1 MFERYFI
8 SLDLTDKKCL
18 VVGGGQ
24 VAERKVCSLLE
35 CNACV
40 YVVSPESTP
49 GLKSLL
55 EKGRITYRSG
65 CYQTSDLEGV
75 FLVIG
80 ATGREDVNRKV
91 AEDCSVRNIIVNIVD
106 DPTKGNFFVPA
117 TVRRGTFTI
126 AISTGGKSPL
136 FARKIREELEM
147 RYGPH
152 YGDFLDMLGGLRED
166 VINRVCDPEKK
177 KMILE
182 SLVNDEILELLRKGQ
197 MDLVKERLLSAYR
210 GSWS

>member
-1 MFERYFI
+1 MFGRYFI
-8 SLDLTDKKCL
+8 SLDLTGKKCL

-24 VAERKVCSLLE
+24 VAERKVRSLLD

-40 YVVSPESTP
+40 YVVSPEISP
-49 GLKSLL
+49 GLKSLV
-55 EKGRITYRSG
+55 ERGSIFYRRGCYRSL
-65 CYQTSDLEGV
+65 DLEDA

-80 ATGREDVNRKV
+80 STSNEDVNRQV
-91 AEDCSVRNIIVNIVD
+91 AEDCSVRNIVVNIVD

-117 TVRRGTFTI
+117 TVSRGFLNI
-126 AISTGGKSPL
+126 AISTSGKSPL
-136 FARKIREELEM
+136 FARKIREELEI

-152 YGDFLDMLGGLRED
+152 YGDFLDMLGSLRED
-166 VINRVCDPEKK
+166 IIGRISDPEKK
-177 KMILE
+177 KAVLE
-182 SLVNDEILELLRKGQ
+182 SLVDDETLGLLKNKQ